1 MPDFDEESPRFPM
14 SELKLIARYQRW
26 VIACVLAQIT
36 MWLCLLV
43 MSFLQGGWVDTDIP
57 LFLTVILDI
66 AGAVYAFLIYWTM
79 RNPVLAVIMGLA
91 CIPPLLGLLAL
102 TAVNSTATRTL
113 TANGV
118 HVWFFGA
125 DLNTMEEEGG
135 IYYDDED
142 AGW

>member
-1 MPDFDEESPRFPM
+1 LPM

-43 MSFLQGGWVDTDIP
+43 MSFLERGWIETDIP
-57 LFLTVILDI
+57 LFLTVLLDI

-79 RNPVLAVIMGLA
+79 RNPFLAVVMGLA
-91 CIPPLLGLLAL
+91 SIPPLLGLLAL

-118 HVWFFGA
+118 HVGFFGV
-125 DLNTMEEEGG
+125 DLNKMEEEGG

>member
-1 MPDFDEESPRFPM
+1 MPDFDEDSPRLPM

-43 MSFLQGGWVDTDIP
+43 MSFLERGWIETDIP
-57 LFLTVILDI
+57 LFLTVLLDI

-79 RNPVLAVIMGLA
+79 RNPFLAVVMGLA
-91 CIPPLLGLLAL
+91 SIPPLLGLLAL

-118 HVWFFGA
+118 HVGFFGV
-125 DLNTMEEEGG
+125 DLNKMEEEGG

>member
-1 MPDFDEESPRFPM
+1 MD
-14 SELKLIARYQRW
+14 ELKRIARYQRW

-43 MSFLQGGWVDTDIP
+43 LSFLERGWVDTDIP
-57 LFLTVILDI
+57 LFLTVLLDL

-79 RNPVLAVIMGLA
+79 RNPFLAVVMGLA
-91 CIPPLLGLLAL
+91 SIPPLLGLLAL

-113 TANGV
+113 NANGV
-118 HVWFFGA
+118 HVGFFGA
-125 DLNTMEEEGG
+125 DLNKMEEEGG

>member
-1 MPDFDEESPRFPM
+1 M

-43 MSFLQGGWVDTDIP
+43 MSFLERGWIETDIP
-57 LFLTVILDI
+57 LFLTVLLDI

-79 RNPVLAVIMGLA
+79 RNPFLAVVMGLA
-91 CIPPLLGLLAL
+91 SIPPLLGLLAL

-118 HVWFFGA
+118 HVGFFGV
-125 DLNTMEEEGG
+125 DLNKMEEEGG

>member
-1 MPDFDEESPRFPM
+1 MPM

-43 MSFLQGGWVDTDIP
+43 MSFLERGWIETDIP
-57 LFLTVILDI
+57 LFLTVLLDI

-79 RNPVLAVIMGLA
+79 RNPFLAVVMGLA
-91 CIPPLLGLLAL
+91 SIPPLLGLLAL

-118 HVWFFGA
+118 HVGFFGV
-125 DLNTMEEEGG
+125 DLNKMEEEGG